1 MSYGCDKA
9 QITRD
14 KAYEWRSKDKA
25 FAKQW
30 ERALQAGVDALENE
44 VMQRA
49 KNGVHKGV
57 WMKDHNGRIKK
68 VETLTE
74 YPETVAMFL
83 LKAHKSKVYRE
94 PKTEFGMTQT
104 APDGTVTEFAVHV
117 SKDELP

>member
-1 MSYGCDKA
+1 MKKSQGK
-9 QITRD
+9 QKR
-14 KAYEWRSKDKA
+14 KSKPST
-25 FAKQW
+25 
-30 ERALQAGVDALENE
+30 LQQGL
-44 VMQRA
+44 R
-49 KNGVHKGV
+49 GLGGRIKGV